1 MKKNFLKGLAAMIA
15 AVTCVGCFAACG
27 GSEESDTPA
36 LKVIDI
42 ELTQEEYAFAVNKNN
57 AGLLA
62 SANEYLAEI
71 KSNGAFDAIVNK
83 WFGEGGTPES
93 YAAGTYD
100 SSKNQL
106 VVLTNTPFEPF
117 EYTDDSGKYCGI
129 DMELMAGLA
138 DYLDKELCI
147 IEHLDFDT
155 ICEEVSKYEFGVVA
169 AGLTVSEDRAAIVNF
184 TNSYY
189 SASQKLIVAGDDT
202 KFDSCQTAADVEAI
216 LASFDTSVS
225 IGYQNGTTGALYV
238 NGDEEWEFA
247 GFNVTKSG
255 YKTAALAAQ
264 ALVNGNIQ
272 YVVVDSAP
280 ANAIVKAINEMN

>member
-1 MKKNFLKGLAAMIA
+1 MKLKKILAGILATVA
-15 AVTCVGCFAACG
+15 ALATFSFASCG
-27 GSEESDTPA
+27 GTEDKTDA

-57 AGLLA
+57 AALLE
-62 SANEYLAEI
+62 SANAYLAEI
-71 KSNGAFDAIVNK
+71 KENGAFDAIVNK
-83 WFGEGGTPES
+83 WFGEGDAPVGYPM
-93 YAAGTYD
+93 GTYD
-100 SSKNQL
+100 ETKDQL

-117 EYTDDSGKYCGI
+117 EYTGDDGKYYGV
-129 DMELMAGLA
+129 DMELAAGFA
-138 DYLDKELCI
+138 AYLDKELCI

-155 ICEEVSKYEFGVVA
+155 ICEEVNKYENGIVT
-169 AGLTVSEDRAAIVNF
+169 AGLTISEDRAAIVNF

-189 SASQKLIVAGDDT
+189 SASQKLIVAGNDT
-202 KFDSCQTAADVEAI
+202 TFDNCKTAEDVENI
-216 LASFDTSVS
+216 LKTFTTSTT

-238 NGDEEWEFA
+238 NGDEEWEFP

-255 YKTAALAAQ
+255 YRTAALAAQ

-280 ANAIVKAINEMN
+280 ASAIVKAINEMN

>member
-1 MKKNFLKGLAAMIA
+1 MKKNLFKVLASALAAIA
-15 AVTCVGCFAACG
+15 CVGCFSACNQNK
-27 GSEESDTPA
+27 EDDTPA

-57 AGLLA
+57 AELLA
-62 SANEYLAEI
+62 SANTYLAEI
-71 KSNGAFDAIVNK
+71 KENGTFDAIVNK
-83 WFGEGGTPES
+83 WFGEGEEPVGYPIGS
-93 YAAGTYD
+93 YDA
-100 SSKNQL
+100 SKDQL

-117 EYTDDSGKYCGI
+117 EYTGDDGKYYGV
-129 DMELMAGLA
+129 DMELMAGFA
-138 DYLDKELCI
+138 AYLDKELCI

-155 ICEEVSKYEFGVVA
+155 ICEESNKYTNGVVA

-202 KFDSCQTAADVEAI
+202 RFDNCKTAEDVENI
-216 LASFDTSVS
+216 LKTLDNSTT

-238 NGDEEWEFA
+238 NGDEDWEFE

-255 YKTAALAAQ
+255 YRTAALAAQ